1 MSSSTSSSEAVAGP
15 AGTGPGSQ
23 ARWAGF
29 VRAFAVT
36 AVAALLS
43 TLALAW
49 LIDPYDTGNTP
60 LSLREGV
67 RPQGP
72 RTAAASRGR
81 DPAFRA
87 AIFGNSHIQ
96 LLSPERLRAETGI
109 AFVSLIAPATGPKE
123 SLVLIDWFLRH
134 RREPAQAV
142 LVGIDDLWC
151 TADPALPNAKP
162 FPFWLYSRD
171 RAEYLVGLLRFD
183 VLEEFQRRVVYLL
196 TGRGERARPDGY
208 WDYEENYLGMGYDRD
223 PRKRAELERAAPIGG
238 GNASGPYPAVQALE
252 ALMASVPATPLVLL
266 RPPVYR
272 SALPQP
278 GTPAAAADAGCRAA
292 FAALAA
298 RRPLTTLIDWRRDR
312 PQLHDPNQFFDR
324 THYRQPLARLVEGE
338 IAAALKAMR

>member
-1 MSSSTSSSEAVAGP
+1 MSSSTSSSEAVGR
-15 AGTGPGSQ
+15 PGAREANE

-29 VRAFAVT
+29 VRGFAVT
-36 AVAALLS
+36 AATVLLG

-49 LIDPYDTGNTP
+49 LIDPYGTGNTP

-81 DPAFRA
+81 DPAFQA
-87 AIFGNSHIQ
+87 AIFGNSHVQ
-96 LLSPERLRAETGI
+96 LLSPDRLLAASGI
-109 AFVSLIAPATGPKE
+109 PFVSLIAPASGPKE
-123 SLVLIDWFLRH
+123 GLVLIDR
-134 RREPAQAV
+134 AV
-142 LVGIDDLWC
+142 VVGIDDLWC
-151 TADPALPNAKP
+151 TADPAMPNAKP

-171 RAEYLVGLLRFD
+171 RADYLVGLLRFD

-208 WDYEENYLGMGYDRD
+208 WDYEPNYIGMGYDRD
-223 PRKRAELERAAPIGG
+223 PGKRAALEQPGPSGG
-238 GNASGPYPAVQALE
+238 GNASGPWPAVQALE
-252 ALMASVPATPLVLL
+252 TLMQAAPGTPLILV

-272 SALPQP
+272 SVLPVP
-278 GTPAAAADAGCRAA
+278 GSADDAAEAGCRGA

-298 RRPLTTLIDWRRDR
+298 RRPLTALIDWRRDR
-312 PQLHDPNQFFDR
+312 PELHDPNQFFDR
-324 THYRQPLARLVEGE
+324 SHYRQPIAQLIEAD